1 MTDVQPDHA
10 SGVDGEIQ
18 LVLDR
23 AVAMVVLDLLVRVM
37 GGTSEPLMD
46 RLEHPAEMG
55 ALWTLKSVLERHV
68 GETMAGDYDALLEAA
83 RARVV
88 GSL

>member
-1 MTDVQPDHA
+1 MSDVRPDSA
-10 SGVDGEIQ
+10 SSVDGELP

-23 AVAMVVLDLLVRVM
+23 AVAIVVLDLLVRVM
-37 GGTSEPLMD
+37 GGAGEPLMD

-68 GETMAGDYDALLEAA
+68 GEILAEDYDALLEAA
-83 RARVV
+83 RTQVV
-88 GSL
+88 SRL